1 MLRILPLSFLVLASM
16 ATPVMAMPGLGFTTL
31 VMLSHPLLK
40 LLMLVVVIATVVA
53 VAICIRKL
61 MAGANLVGGSAFV
74 KALRLGGPLLGLLGA
89 SYAAMNIFIGLASF
103 SEPVNPVIYMPAVA
117 EAFAVLIVGLISGVV
132 AVIAN
137 WAIEARIDREVLRV
151 Q

>member
-1 MLRILPLSFLVLASM
+1 MLRALLLSFLVFAG
-16 ATPVMAMPGLGFTTL
+16 AVTPAIGMPRLGFTTL

-40 LLMLVVVIATVVA
+40 LLMLAVVIATLVA
-53 VAICIRKL
+53 IVICIRKL

-103 SEPVNPVIYMPAVA
+103 SEPVNPVIFMPAVA
-117 EAFAVLIVGLISGVV
+117 EAFAVLIVGLVSGVV

-137 WAIEARIDREVLRV
+137 WAIEARIDKEVLRI